1 MEKVKFY
8 QLIDRLQKHSEWKYP
23 NRKWNNEFYY
33 NCAFQ
38 WLGKDKEV
46 IENIVENAYQSY
58 VKQYN
63 DEDYKGFQIEY
74 IPLNELYYCKINED
88 YYIYDSIRGYKY
100 PFGNLYGY
108 DIKLRDLAKASK
120 TKYEALKVIDSYIT
134 YQKLTKPE
142 IINV

>member
-1 MEKVKFY
+1 M
-8 QLIDRLQKHSEWKYP
+8 
-23 NRKWNNEFYY
+23 WNLFKNWFS
-33 NCAFQ
+33 
-38 WLGKDKEV
+38 KPKEV
-46 IENIVENAYQSY
+46 IENIVVNTYQPY

-63 DEDYKGFQIEY
+63 DEDYVGFQIEY

-108 DIKLRDLAKASK
+108 DIKSRDSAKASK
-120 TKYEALKVIDSYIT
+120 TKDEALKVIDSYIT

-142 IINV
+142 IINI